1 MAKQTINLGSA
12 PTGAGGDTQRGA
24 FARTQAN
31 FDELYAALGG
41 DSLPPALPVARGG
54 TGAQT
59 AAAARTALGLGTAAT
74 ANAGDQPGQLM
85 VVGAGGW
92 LCPSINDARDLKLK
106 RKTALYG
113 SYNGQNAPVAA
124 AQVLSSEWGPD
135 LRWQSQFAL
144 GISVNR
150 AFFRSIMPEGEGITP
165 WAEFYHTGNTTRG
178 SGGVLSAASPI
189 LRITDIEHS
198 TRVDLQEHTFE
209 PAGRWGAANDEA
221 RGVTVE
227 RLDTGVYRVRGSLGL
242 ALEGWRIQDPC
253 SPDGGR
259 TLGLTES
266 EQDEDGTLRVRLFRQ
281 RWTLDDQG
289 EMHLGKGEAIDVPPD
304 SWIDVRL
311 AMPAKVEL
319 EVLPPPAVSEHKQA
333 FPSRQDA
340 LDVLAHLRSLADQS
354 ITPLQ
359 DALDLG
365 VASDAELDALRAWK
379 TYRLGLTRLPEQPG
393 FPNELDWPMP
403 PA

>member
-1 MAKQTINLGSA
+1 MAKQTINLGTA
-12 PTGAGGDTQRGA
+12 PSGAGGDTQRGA

-59 AAAARTALGLGTAAT
+59 AEGARAALGLGTGAT
-74 ANAGDQPGQLM
+74 VNTGDQPGQLM

-92 LCPSINDARDLKLK
+92 LCPSISDGRDLKIR

-113 SYNGQNAPVAA
+113 SYNGQNAPFSAV
-124 AQVLSSEWGPD
+124 QVLSSEWGPD
-135 LRWQSQFAL
+135 PRWQSQLAL
-144 GISVNR
+144 GISGNR
-150 AFFRSIMPEGEGITP
+150 AYFRSVIPEVDGGTP
-165 WAEFYHTGNTTRG
+165 WAELYHSGNTTRG

-189 LRITDIEHS
+189 VRITDIEHS
-198 TRVDLQEHTFE
+198 TRADLQEHSFE
-209 PAGRWGAANDEA
+209 PAGRWGTANDEA

-227 RLDTGVYRVRGSLGL
+227 RLAIGVYQVRGSLGL
-242 ALEGWRIQDPC
+242 AVEGWRIQDPC

-266 EQDEDGTLRVRLFRQ
+266 EQEEDGTVRVRLFRQ

-289 EMHLGKGEAIDVPPD
+289 EMHLGKGEAMDVPPD

-311 AMPAKVEL
+311 AMPAKAEL
-319 EVLPPPAVSEHKQA
+319 EVLPPAEVSELKQA

-340 LDVLAHLRSLADQS
+340 LDVLAQLRSLADQS

-359 DALDLG
+359 DAVDLG

-379 TYRLGLTRLPEQPG
+379 TYRLGLTRLPDQPG
-393 FPNELDWPMP
+393 FPNELDWPTP

>member
-12 PTGAGGDTQRGA
+12 PTGAGGDTQRSA

-41 DSLPPALPVARGG
+41 DNLPAALPIVRGG
-54 TGAQT
+54 TGAQSVEG
-59 AAAARTALGLGTAAT
+59 ARAALGLGTGAT
-74 ANAGDQPGQLM
+74 ANTGDQPGQLM
-85 VVGAGGW
+85 VVAPGGW
-92 LCPSINDARDLKLK
+92 LCPSINEPGDLQNARP
-106 RKTALYG
+106 TGLYG
-113 SYNGQNAPVAA
+113 SYLGKNAPYLTV
-124 AQVLSSEWGPD
+124 QVLSTRWGPD
-135 LRWQSQFAL
+135 VRWQSQLAL
-144 GISVNR
+144 GISENR
-150 AFFRSIMPEGEGITP
+150 AFFRSVIPDQGGTA
-165 WAEFYHTGNTTRG
+165 WAELYHTGNTTRG

-189 LRITDIEHS
+189 VRITDVERS
-198 TRVDLQEHTFE
+198 TRIDLREHTFE
-209 PAGRWGAANDEA
+209 PAGCWGAANDEA

-227 RLDTGVYRVRGSLGL
+227 RLDTGVYRVCGSLGL

-266 EQDEDGTLRVRLFRQ
+266 EQDRDGTLLVRLFRQ

-311 AMPAKVEL
+311 AMPAKAEL
-319 EVLPPPAVSEHKQA
+319 EVLPPLEVPELKQA

-340 LDVLAHLRSLADQS
+340 LDALAQLRSLADQS

-359 DALDLG
+359 DAVDLG

-379 TYRLGLTRLPEQPG
+379 IYRLGLTRLPDQPG
-393 FPNELDWPMP
+393 FPNELDWPTP